1 MAIYAKYDTVDGTA
15 THKGHEKWLT
25 INTIAWGAGR
35 AITLTPGSTQSR
47 EGSTPSVSEVT
58 MTKSMDGASPK
69 LFSFCCGLDAKG
81 KTVKIEFVRTGSPGD
96 TYLVYTLTDAMVSGY
111 SVNSSGDTPEESLS
125 LNFTKIE
132 MKYIPSGEANDA
144 GSPVI
149 ASYDA
154 TTGEA
159 S

>member
-1 MAIYAKYDTVDGTA
+1 
-15 THKGHEKWLT
+15 
-25 INTIAWGAGR
+25 
-35 AITLTPGSTQSR
+35 
-47 EGSTPSVSEVT
+47 
-58 MTKSMDGASPK
+58 
-69 LFSFCCGLDAKG
+69 
-81 KTVKIEFVRTGSPGD
+81 
-96 TYLVYTLTDAMVSGY
+96 MVSGY
-111 SVNSSGDTPEESLS
+111 SVSSSGDTPEESLS